1 MSSRLRGAAV
11 LSLLVAAA
19 FAAGAGGG
27 FVYAHDPQPDRV
39 TVRVS
44 APAPPAEEFVAG
56 TIVDVGQ
63 RRIAVR
69 TDAGEVTVEIPAGT
83 PIEELAPAGHAEMVV
98 GTAVNLGGNQTPGGP
113 VLTGVVAFAE
123 RGTAP

>member
-39 TVRVS
+39 HVRVS
-44 APAPPAEEFVAG
+44 APAPPAEEFVGG
-56 TIVDVGQ
+56 TILEVEQG
-63 RRIAVR
+63 RIAVR

-83 PIEELAPAGHAEMVV
+83 PIEELAPAGPAEMVV
-98 GTAVNLGGNQTPGGP
+98 GTAVNLGGNLASGGL